1 MEKENYFLGSVGKV
15 EAFLEHS
22 DGTRELAFVSK
33 TLTDSGIN
41 TSITADDIR
50 AGQGAPI
57 VTRFYHDPSVEITLT
72 DVMFKRAYI
81 EAQLG
86 AKFNEEKDGAAGANA
101 FQSEGPIACT
111 SDEKKLTLSKA
122 PLPFDTVGCVESA
135 EPIVWYTKEGENDW
149 KIATEVNGL
158 EITGEFERGSKY
170 CVRYLAYDVNSYVA
184 KIYSDIVPQ
193 ELHLIITVPLYAGD
207 SCAPSQGHSAG
218 EVQFDVPRFR
228 LNGSQDFAAAMS
240 SNQTMSLAGSAMAS
254 QSGCSDSSVLY
265 IMRVKYNAS
274 AEAIAKRYVA
284 LESLNSAQVVDD
296 APVVF
301 GVKEDLTVDRLSNDL
316 LLFVLDLADTTN
328 TALKADGT
336 WKQTGD
342 AYIKLVG
349 STTVAPEKVT
359 IGE

>member
-15 EAFLEHS
+15 EAFIEHS

-72 DVMFKRAYI
+72 DVMFKRAYV

-101 FQSEGPIACT
+101 FQSEGPLKCAVAT
-111 SDEKKLTLSKA
+111 KLNLSKA

-158 EITGEFERGSKY
+158 EITGEFEIGSKY

-254 QSGCSDSSVLY
+254 QGGCSDSSVLY

-274 AEAIAKRYVA
+274 AEAIAARYIA
-284 LESLNSAQVVDD
+284 LESLNSAQVVGE

-301 GVKEDLTVDRLSNDL
+301 GVKADMTVDRLSNDL
-316 LLFVLDLADTTN
+316 LLFVLALADTTN
-328 TALKADGT
+328 TALEADGT
-336 WKQTGD
+336 WKQDGQ
-342 AYIKLVG
+342 AYIKLIG
-349 STTVAPEKVT
+349 SATVEPEAVT
-359 IGE
+359 IAAE